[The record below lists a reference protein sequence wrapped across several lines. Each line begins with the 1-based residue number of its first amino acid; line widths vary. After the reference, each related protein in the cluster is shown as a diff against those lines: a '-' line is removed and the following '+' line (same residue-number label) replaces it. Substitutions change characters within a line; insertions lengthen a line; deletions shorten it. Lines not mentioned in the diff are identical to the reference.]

1 MSSAGAAGAASSA
14 YDAATPPAAAAVS
27 NAYSAVT
34 TTASDSANAYTTVSE
49 STSPTPH
56 TTDGAPSNNSYYSM
70 ANATPS
76 VKQSN
81 YDAIVV
87 SKTGDAVAFS
97 ATSSDASASKAKAA
111 PAMPVDPALAAANK
125 AALQRLFSEQYEAF
139 NWNVTFQE
147 RIDGVLQALRANQ
160 RYWSHAESRSILKC
174 PYIYCTSP
182 FMYRCVY
189 LLASLTC

>member
-1 MSSAGAAGAASSA
+1 
-14 YDAATPPAAAAVS
+14 
-27 NAYSAVT
+27 
-34 TTASDSANAYTTVSE
+34 
-49 STSPTPH
+49 
-56 TTDGAPSNNSYYSM
+56 M

-97 ATSSDASASKAKAA
+97 ATSSDAAAPSKAKAA

-147 RIDGVLQALRANQ
+147 RIDGVLQALRSNQ
-160 RYWSHAESRSILKC
+160 RYWSPHAKFKSILKC
-174 PYIYCTSP
+174 PYCASP
-182 FMYRCVY
+182 FIYRCVY
-189 LLASLTC
+189 LLPSLTC